1 MPPTRRW
8 ILALAGLVSMALAL
22 IGITMYPL
30 NTNDLTTI
38 VLYEIAVMIGTS
50 LILLIAYKL
59 GYTEPLRTP

>member
-1 MPPTRRW
+1 
-8 ILALAGLVSMALAL
+8 MALAL